1 MKNHISLLLAFACI
15 TGTANSQ
22 GISVPEAVKS
32 AFAAKFPDA
41 TNVKWGKENAT
52 EFEAEFKSGTTAVSA
67 NFKKDGSWVETE
79 TTISPIALPAAVTA
93 AILKKY
99 PGSTVTRAE
108 QLEQPGKSRFEVLIK
123 NKGKNKEAEILPD
136 GTFVN

>member
-1 MKNHISLLLAFACI
+1 MIACVCLSV
-15 TGTANSQ
+15 TAAGQ
-22 GISVPEAVKS
+22 GIAVPEAVKA
-32 AFAAKFPDA
+32 AFKAKFPAA

-52 EFEAEFKSGTTAVSA
+52 EYEAEFKSGTSNVSA

-79 TTISPIALPAAVTA
+79 TSVPAASLPQAVTA

-99 PGSTVTRAE
+99 PGSTVLRAE
-108 QLEQPGKSRFEVLIK
+108 QLDQPGKSLFEVLIK
-123 NKGKNKEAEILPD
+123 TGGKNKEAEILPD